1 MNLDLLK
8 IYESLLNEKAALEKE
23 CLTLSIDYFRE
34 FGEDTQTLFALK
46 VEVVTLKKK
55 IAFCVKKRYNN
66 EKIYAKDLDEY
77 IDAEIMEYQRKLDEL
92 IAYNKEVKK
101 SYKTITFDDVQKI
114 KKIYYKIAHMVH
126 PDLHPEYTEDETI
139 MDLWY
144 KAVNAFKSND
154 LNTIR
159 EVYDKVLLTTSR
171 KDIEIEDV
179 EKKIDA
185 ITKEILEIK
194 GDVPY
199 TYKSI
204 LNDDEELNKKHQEL
218 QKEID
223 DYEGYKVSLEK
234 ELSQFDIIRKENEA

>member
-1 MNLDLLK
+1 
-8 IYESLLNEKAALEKE
+8 
-23 CLTLSIDYFRE
+23 
-34 FGEDTQTLFALK
+34 
-46 VEVVTLKKK
+46 
-55 IAFCVKKRYNN
+55 
-66 EKIYAKDLDEY
+66 
-77 IDAEIMEYQRKLDEL
+77 
-92 IAYNKEVKK
+92 
-101 SYKTITFDDVQKI
+101 
-114 KKIYYKIAHMVH
+114 
-126 PDLHPEYTEDETI
+126 

-159 EVYDKVLLTTSR
+159 EVYDKVLLITSQ